1 MQNKSPSPLREK
13 DRLRPCAAARAFSA
27 TEKGKAITSRRQ
39 ATRLAAPRR
48 HTVMS
53 VAADLHRLP
62 LLSAPR
68 QKSGGRN
75 SSRVIIVS
83 DIIPCPRQIVNR
95 AALFC
100 GGWARSALGGFAAL
114 LSAALFFAETLPLG
128 GYAAPHHSG
137 IHAALLQQLRVR
149 AALGDL
155 FLISIAEPRPFV
167 NPAGKS
173 APSPPLHAPAGKN
186 APSPTPRAKMPRSP
200 VSPSFQ
206 IQIRAP
212 TDAAAEEGTPL

>member
-68 QKSGGRN
+68 QKRRAQLVARN
-75 SSRVIIVS
+75 NCIWYYTMPAAVCQPRGFILRRVGS
-83 DIIPCPRQIVNR
+83 FCPRRVR
-95 AALFC
+95 RPSLRRTLFC
-100 GGWARSALGGFAAL
+100 GNSAPRRGRVAQAARGSLYFAAP
-114 LSAALFFAETLPLG
+114 AAG
-128 GYAAPHHSG
+128 APPSSPQHSFWR
-137 IHAALLQQLRVR
+137 IL
-149 AALGDL
+149 
-155 FLISIAEPRPFV
+155 
-167 NPAGKS
+167 
-173 APSPPLHAPAGKN
+173 
-186 APSPTPRAKMPRSP
+186 
-200 VSPSFQ
+200 
-206 IQIRAP
+206 
-212 TDAAAEEGTPL
+212 

>member
-1 MQNKSPSPLREK
+1 MREK

-62 LLSAPR
+62 LLSAPPPKGR
-68 QKSGGRN
+68 GRN
-75 SSRVIIVS
+75 SSRVIIVFG
-83 DIIPCPRQIVNR
+83 IIPCPRRFVNR
-95 AALFC
+95 ADLFC

-128 GYAAPHHSG
+128 GGASRMRRVALFLAKGLSTPRRVRRAAPSRHT
-137 IHAALLQQLRVR
+137 R
-149 AALGDL
+149 
-155 FLISIAEPRPFV
+155 RPF
-167 NPAGKS
+167 
-173 APSPPLHAPAGKN
+173 
-186 APSPTPRAKMPRSP
+186 
-200 VSPSFQ
+200 
-206 IQIRAP
+206 
-212 TDAAAEEGTPL
+212 AAAARACRARRSFPLPAR